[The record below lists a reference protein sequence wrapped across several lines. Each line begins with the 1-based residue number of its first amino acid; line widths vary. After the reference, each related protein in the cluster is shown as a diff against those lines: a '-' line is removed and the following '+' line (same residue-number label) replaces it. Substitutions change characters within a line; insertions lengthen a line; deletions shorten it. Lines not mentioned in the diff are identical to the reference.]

1 MRLLPL
7 LLLFSFSLAADSR
20 LQQDI
25 ERVARSVNAQW
36 GVYNK
41 CLETGAEIA
50 INADKQMDT
59 MSVVK
64 IPWMAEVFRQ
74 IEEGKFI
81 LDDRVTLTDAAK
93 RPGTGV
99 IRSMDAGATMFIRDF
114 SHR

>member
-7 LLLFSFSLAADSR
+7 LLLFSFSLATAADSR

-50 INADKQMDT
+50 INADKQMEWLAFSLLAT
-59 MSVVK
+59 
-64 IPWMAEVFRQ
+64 
-74 IEEGKFI
+74 
-81 LDDRVTLTDAAK
+81 T
-93 RPGTGV
+93 
-99 IRSMDAGATMFIRDF
+99 GATGRR
-114 SHR
+114 SCPHRRVDRQ